1 MSGSIGGVADTGN
14 AGHGANDPPFDVFS
28 RTCPSRP
35 VLEHV
40 TARWGSLVLAALQHG
55 PVRFNDLRRRV
66 DGVSQKVLAQ
76 TLQAL
81 ERDGFVNRHQLTVF
95 PLRVEYTLT
104 PSGQDVTAKLLELIV
119 QVEASMDSVLAS
131 RQRYDSSAAPSD
143 ATQAVSSRRAG
154 SAEPTGPLTSGR

>member
-1 MSGSIGGVADTGN
+1 MADKSDPVYVAD
-14 AGHGANDPPFDVFS
+14 DPPFDVFS
-28 RTCPSRP
+28 RSCPSRP

-40 TARWGSLVLAALQHG
+40 TGRWGSLVLAALQDG

-81 ERDGFVNRHQLTVF
+81 ERDGFVHRHQLTGF

-104 PSGQDVTAKLLELIV
+104 HPGQDVAAKLLELIA

-131 RQRYDSSAAPSD
+131 RQHYDSSA
-143 ATQAVSSRRAG
+143 T
-154 SAEPTGPLTSGR
+154 TGNPARE

>member
-1 MSGSIGGVADTGN
+1 MAGSISGVAEQGE
-14 AGHGANDPPFDVFS
+14 AVYGAEDPPFDVFS
-28 RTCPSRP
+28 RACPSRP

-40 TARWGSLVLAALQHG
+40 TGRWGSLVLAALLDG

-81 ERDGFVNRHQLTVF
+81 ERDGFLTRHQLTVF

-104 PSGQDVTAKLLELIV
+104 PPGQDVAAKLLELIA

-131 RQRYDSSAAPSD
+131 RQHYDASAA
-143 ATQAVSSRRAG
+143 AG
-154 SAEPTGPLTSGR
+154 HTAPA

>member
-1 MSGSIGGVADTGN
+1 
-14 AGHGANDPPFDVFS
+14 
-28 RTCPSRP
+28 

-40 TARWGSLVLAALQHG
+40 TGRWGSLVLAALQDG

-81 ERDGFVNRHQLTVF
+81 ERDGFVSRHQMTIF

-104 PSGQDVTAKLLELIV
+104 PSGQDVTAKLLELIA

-131 RQRYDSSAAPSD
+131 RQRYDSSG
-143 ATQAVSSRRAG
+143 VS
-154 SAEPTGPLTSGR
+154 

>member
-1 MSGSIGGVADTGN
+1 VDDTGN
-14 AGHGANDPPFDVFS
+14 AVRGTVVPPFDVFS

-40 TARWGSLVLAALQHG
+40 TGRWGSLVLAALRNG

-81 ERDGFVNRHQLTVF
+81 ELDGFVSRHQLTVF

-104 PSGQDVTAKLLELIV
+104 PAGHNVAAKLLELIA
-119 QVEASMDSVLAS
+119 QVEASMDVVLAS
-131 RQRYDSSAAPSD
+131 RQRHDSSTYAEDTA
-143 ATQAVSSRRAG
+143 RA
-154 SAEPTGPLTSGR
+154 

>member
-1 MSGSIGGVADTGN
+1 
-14 AGHGANDPPFDVFS
+14 
-28 RTCPSRP
+28 

-40 TARWGSLVLAALQHG
+40 TGRWGSLVLAALQAG
-55 PVRFNDLRRRV
+55 AVRFNDLRRRV

-81 ERDGFVNRHQLTVF
+81 ERDGFVSRHQLTVF

-104 PSGQDVTAKLLELIV
+104 PTGQDVTAKLLELIA

-131 RQRYDSSAAPSD
+131 QQRYDRSFAAEDP
-143 ATQAVSSRRAG
+143 ARA
-154 SAEPTGPLTSGR
+154 

>member
-1 MSGSIGGVADTGN
+1 VAEQGDAVRDGDD
-14 AGHGANDPPFDVFS
+14 APFDVFS

-40 TARWGSLVLAALQHG
+40 TGRWGSLVLAVLTDG

-66 DGVSQKVLAQ
+66 DGVSPKVLTQ

-81 ERDGFVNRHQLTVF
+81 ERDGFVTRHQLTVF

-104 PSGQDVTAKLLELIV
+104 PAGHDVAKKLLELIA
-119 QVEASMDSVLAS
+119 QVEASMDAVLVS
-131 RQRYDSSAAPSD
+131 RQRYDGSAA
-143 ATQAVSSRRAG
+143 AGETAQA
-154 SAEPTGPLTSGR
+154 

>member
-1 MSGSIGGVADTGN
+1 VAEKGD
-14 AGHGANDPPFDVFS
+14 AVYGADDPPFDVFS
-28 RTCPSRP
+28 RACPSRP

-40 TARWGSLVLAALQHG
+40 TGRWGSLVLAALQDG

-104 PSGQDVTAKLLELIV
+104 PSGQDVTAKLLELIA
-119 QVEASMDSVLAS
+119 QVEASMHSVLAS
-131 RQRYDSSAAPSD
+131 RQHYDSTAAT
-143 ATQAVSSRRAG
+143 TQDTARA
-154 SAEPTGPLTSGR
+154 

>member
-1 MSGSIGGVADTGN
+1 VAQNGD
-14 AGHGANDPPFDVFS
+14 AVYGAENVPFDVFS

-40 TARWGSLVLAALQHG
+40 TGRWGSLVLAALQDG

-81 ERDGFVNRHQLTVF
+81 ERDGFVSRHQMTIF

-104 PSGQDVTAKLLELIV
+104 PSGQDVTAKLLELIA

-131 RQRYDSSAAPSD
+131 RQRYDSSG
-143 ATQAVSSRRAG
+143 VS
-154 SAEPTGPLTSGR
+154 

>member
-1 MSGSIGGVADTGN
+1 MSGSIGRVAVKGE
-14 AGHGANDPPFDVFS
+14 AVYGAEDPPFDVFS
-28 RTCPSRP
+28 RACPSRP

-40 TARWGSLVLAALQHG
+40 TGRWGSLVLAALREG

-81 ERDGFVNRHQLTVF
+81 ERDGFVTRHQLSVF

-104 PSGQDVTAKLLELIV
+104 SAGQDVAAKLLELIA
-119 QVEASMDSVLAS
+119 QIEASMDSVLAS
-131 RQRYDSSAAPSD
+131 RQRYDAIAAPRD
-143 ATQAVSSRRAG
+143 TAH
-154 SAEPTGPLTSGR
+154 P

>member
-1 MSGSIGGVADTGN
+1 MAQNGESVHAEDVA
-14 AGHGANDPPFDVFS
+14 PYDVFS
-28 RTCPSRP
+28 RVCPSRP

-40 TARWGSLVLAALQHG
+40 TGRWGSLVLAALEDG

-81 ERDGFVNRHQLTVF
+81 ERDGFISRRQLSVF

-104 PSGQDVTAKLLELIV
+104 PAGQVVSRKLLDLIA
-119 QVEASMDSVLAS
+119 QVEAGMDSVLAS
-131 RQRYDSSAAPSD
+131 RQRYDSNTRTED
-143 ATQAVSSRRAG
+143 TAG
-154 SAEPTGPLTSGR
+154 A

>member
-1 MSGSIGGVADTGN
+1 MDENGN
-14 AGHGANDPPFDVFS
+14 AVCGAADPPFDVFS

-40 TARWGSLVLAALQHG
+40 TGRWGSLVLTALRNG

-81 ERDGFVNRHQLTVF
+81 ERDGFVSRHQLTVF

-104 PSGQDVTAKLLELIV
+104 PAGHDVAARLLELIA
-119 QVEASMDSVLAS
+119 QVEAGMDAVLAS
-131 RQRYDSSAAPSD
+131 RQRHDFS
-143 ATQAVSSRRAG
+143 TH
-154 SAEPTGPLTSGR
+154 AEDTART

>member
-1 MSGSIGGVADTGN
+1 MARNNESERAD
-14 AGHGANDPPFDVFS
+14 DVVPYDVFS
-28 RTCPSRP
+28 RACPSRP

-40 TARWGSLVLAALQHG
+40 TGRWGSLVLAALEDG

-81 ERDGFVNRHQLTVF
+81 ERDGFICRHQLSVF

-104 PSGQDVTAKLLELIV
+104 PEGQVVSTKLLDLIAH
-119 QVEASMDSVLAS
+119 VEAGMASVLAS
-131 RQRYDSSAAPSD
+131 RQRYDSN
-143 ATQAVSSRRAG
+143 TRAEDTAG
-154 SAEPTGPLTSGR
+154 A

>member
-1 MSGSIGGVADTGN
+1 VAEKRDT
-14 AGHGANDPPFDVFS
+14 AYKADDPPFDVFS

-40 TARWGSLVLAALQHG
+40 TGRWGSLVLAALQDG
-55 PVRFNDLRRRV
+55 PIRFNDLRRRV
-66 DGVSQKVLAQ
+66 DGISQKVLAQ

-104 PSGQDVTAKLLELIV
+104 PPGRDVTAKLLELIA
-119 QVEASMDSVLAS
+119 QIEAGMDSVLAS
-131 RQRYDSSAAPSD
+131 RHGYDSS
-143 ATQAVSSRRAG
+143 G
-154 SAEPTGPLTSGR
+154 

>member
-1 MSGSIGGVADTGN
+1 
-14 AGHGANDPPFDVFS
+14 
-28 RTCPSRP
+28 

-40 TARWGSLVLAALQHG
+40 TGRWGSLVLAALRGG

-81 ERDGFVNRHQLTVF
+81 ERDGFVSRHQLTIF

-104 PSGQDVTAKLLELIV
+104 PSGQDVTAKLLQLIA

-131 RQRYDSSAAPSD
+131 RQRYDSSAAAADTAD
-143 ATQAVSSRRAG
+143 A
-154 SAEPTGPLTSGR
+154 

>member
-1 MSGSIGGVADTGN
+1 MAQNGDAVGRQDVV
-14 AGHGANDPPFDVFS
+14 PFDVFS

-40 TARWGSLVLAALQHG
+40 TGRWGSLVLAALEDG

-66 DGVSQKVLAQ
+66 DGVSQKLLAQ

-81 ERDGFVNRHQLTVF
+81 ERDGFVSRDQLSVF

-104 PSGQDVTAKLLELIV
+104 SLGKEVSTKLLELIA

-131 RQRYDSSAAPSD
+131 RQRYDSNAP
-143 ATQAVSSRRAG
+143 AEEGARA
-154 SAEPTGPLTSGR
+154 

>member
-1 MSGSIGGVADTGN
+1 MAQNGESVHAEDVA
-14 AGHGANDPPFDVFS
+14 PYDVFS
-28 RTCPSRP
+28 RVCPSRP

-40 TARWGSLVLAALQHG
+40 TGRWGSLVLAALEDG

-81 ERDGFVNRHQLTVF
+81 ERDGFISRRQLSVF

-104 PSGQDVTAKLLELIV
+104 PAGQVVSRKLLDLIA
-119 QVEASMDSVLAS
+119 QVEAGMDSVLVS
-131 RQRYDSSAAPSD
+131 RQRYDSN
-143 ATQAVSSRRAG
+143 TRAEDTAG
-154 SAEPTGPLTSGR
+154 A

>member
-1 MSGSIGGVADTGN
+1 MAQNGESIRAEDVA
-14 AGHGANDPPFDVFS
+14 PYDVFS
-28 RTCPSRP
+28 RVCPSRP

-40 TARWGSLVLAALQHG
+40 TGRWGSLVLAALEDG

-81 ERDGFVNRHQLTVF
+81 ERDGFISRRQLSVF

-104 PSGQDVTAKLLELIV
+104 PAGQVVSTKLLDLIA
-119 QVEASMDSVLAS
+119 QIEGSMDSVLAS
-131 RQRYDSSAAPSD
+131 RQRYDG
-143 ATQAVSSRRAG
+143 T
-154 SAEPTGPLTSGR
+154 AEI

>member
-1 MSGSIGGVADTGN
+1 MAQNGESVHAEDVA
-14 AGHGANDPPFDVFS
+14 PYDVFS
-28 RTCPSRP
+28 RACPSRP

-40 TARWGSLVLAALQHG
+40 TGRWGSLVLAALEDG

-81 ERDGFVNRHQLTVF
+81 ERDGFISRRQLSVF

-104 PSGQDVTAKLLELIV
+104 PAGQVVSRKLLDLIA
-119 QVEASMDSVLAS
+119 QVEAGMDSVLAS
-131 RQRYDSSAAPSD
+131 RQRYDSN
-143 ATQAVSSRRAG
+143 TRAEDTAG
-154 SAEPTGPLTSGR
+154 A

>member
-1 MSGSIGGVADTGN
+1 MAKKRGAIS
-14 AGHGANDPPFDVFS
+14 GANVVPFDVFS

-40 TARWGSLVLAALQHG
+40 TGRWGSLVLVALRDG
-55 PVRFNDLRRRV
+55 PIRFNDLRRRV

-104 PSGQDVTAKLLELIV
+104 PSGHDVTAKLLELIA

-131 RQRYDSSAAPSD
+131 RQHYDSAP
-143 ATQAVSSRRAG
+143 AVGHTVR
-154 SAEPTGPLTSGR
+154 E

>member
-1 MSGSIGGVADTGN
+1 MSGSIGGVAEKGD
-14 AGHGANDPPFDVFS
+14 AAYGADDPPFDVFS
-28 RTCPSRP
+28 RACPSRP

-40 TARWGSLVLAALQHG
+40 TGRWGSLVLAALREG
-55 PVRFNDLRRRV
+55 PIRFNDLRRRV

-81 ERDGFVNRHQLTVF
+81 ERDGFVNRHQLSVF

-104 PSGQDVTAKLLELIV
+104 PSGQDVTSKLLELIA

-131 RQRYDSSAAPSD
+131 RQHYDSSAA
-143 ATQAVSSRRAG
+143 AG
-154 SAEPTGPLTSGR
+154 DKTGA

>member
-1 MSGSIGGVADTGN
+1 MADTGD
-14 AGHGANDPPFDVFS
+14 AVYAAEDPPFDVFS

-40 TARWGSLVLAALQHG
+40 TGRWGSLVLAALRDG

-66 DGVSQKVLAQ
+66 DGVSQKVLAH

-81 ERDGFVNRHQLTVF
+81 ERDGFVTRHQLSVF

-104 PSGQDVTAKLLELIV
+104 PSGQDVTAKLLELIT

-131 RQRYDSSAAPSD
+131 RLRYDSTATDGDAA
-143 ATQAVSSRRAG
+143 QA
-154 SAEPTGPLTSGR
+154 

>member
-1 MSGSIGGVADTGN
+1 MSGSIGGVAKKRNTVF
-14 AGHGANDPPFDVFS
+14 GASDVPFDVFS
-28 RTCPSRP
+28 RACPSRP

-40 TARWGSLVLAALQHG
+40 TGRWGSLVLAAVLDG
-55 PVRFNDLRRRV
+55 PIRFNDLRRRV

-81 ERDGFVNRHQLTVF
+81 ERDGFVHRHQLSVF

-104 PSGQDVTAKLLELIV
+104 PSGQDVTAKLLELIT

-131 RQRYDSSAAPSD
+131 RQHYDSDAASGP
-143 ATQAVSSRRAG
+143 TSRA
-154 SAEPTGPLTSGR
+154 

>member
-1 MSGSIGGVADTGN
+1 MSGSIGRVADKS
-14 AGHGANDPPFDVFS
+14 DPVYKADDTPFDVFS

-40 TARWGSLVLAALQHG
+40 TGRWGSLVLAALQNG

-76 TLQAL
+76 TLHAL
-81 ERDGFVNRHQLTVF
+81 ERDGFVNRHQLSVF

-104 PSGQDVTAKLLELIV
+104 PPGQDVAAKLLELIT

-131 RQRYDSSAAPSD
+131 RHDYDSNAA
-143 ATQAVSSRRAG
+143 AG
-154 SAEPTGPLTSGR
+154 HTARG

>member
-1 MSGSIGGVADTGN
+1 VAEKSD
-14 AGHGANDPPFDVFS
+14 AVYGADGMAFDVFS

-40 TARWGSLVLAALQHG
+40 TGRWGSLVLAALQNG

-76 TLQAL
+76 TLHAL
-81 ERDGFVNRHQLTVF
+81 ERDGFVNRHQRSVF

-104 PSGQDVTAKLLELIV
+104 PSGQDVTSKLLELIT

-131 RQRYDSSAAPSD
+131 RQRYDRSTAD
-143 ATQAVSSRRAG
+143 ADNTRA
-154 SAEPTGPLTSGR
+154 